1 MESFPRKLEGEY
13 FFLLAIETPKN
24 FVFAPTILNSEW
36 GFSKYSIWQKC
47 DQARLQSLS
56 RIAIMVSKM

>member
-24 FVFAPTILNSEW
+24 FVFASTILNSEW

-56 RIAIMVSKM
+56 RIAIMVPKM